1 MATPLN
7 LDPFDMWRQAVTK
20 LEEGMNALGTRSL
33 KTDEVGKALLQF
45 SAASTQM
52 RQLMDKASSKY
63 LKSINLASRKEVIDL
78 AETLRRIEDKLD
90 RLLPQPEQPPAPRPA
105 RTRRPG
111 TAAAATHPAAEIAPA
126 APATGSKARRAVAG
140 AARPRKA
147 A

>member
-1 MATPLN
+1 MAAPLN
-7 LDPFDMWRQAVTK
+7 LDPFDMWRQAVTR

-33 KTDEVGKALLQF
+33 KTDEVSKALLQF
-45 SAASTQM
+45 STVSMQM
-52 RQLMDKASSKY
+52 RQLTDRALSKY
-63 LKSINLASRKEVIDL
+63 LKSVNLASRKEVIDL

-90 RLLPQPEQPPAPRPA
+90 RLLPEPQQPPAPRPA

-111 TAAAATHPAAEIAPA
+111 AAAAAAAHPAAEIAPA
-126 APATGSKARRAVAG
+126 ARSKARRAVAG